1 MTDRIV
7 VTTFEDVKEA
17 FRQRALQQALY
28 DEGADLMRH
37 VIVNLHADE
46 HRVRRRVEN
55 RLFRRDVFRLYE
67 HELIP
72 QAIDDLLQP
81 HLREGWVDLL
91 TLSRRTMLH
100 VALMVSGIDRPA
112 GTEAESARL
121 AA

>member
-1 MTDRIV
+1 MISVARRRRPVPSRPGWRLSDPAFASIRCSFAAAPPVVPPEVADMTDRIV

-28 DEGADLMRH
+28 DDGADLMRH
-37 VIVNLHADE
+37 VIVNLHANE

-72 QAIDDLLQP
+72 QAI
-81 HLREGWVDLL
+81 
-91 TLSRRTMLH
+91 
-100 VALMVSGIDRPA
+100 
-112 GTEAESARL
+112 
-121 AA
+121 